1 MQVVVVLVVDQRK
14 DVELVDRLTS
24 LEFALFLELLKV
36 WLDDFLVKLVKNPFL
51 ILRMLTEGK
60 NEVLCGHAGCLG
72 PSEEEGE
79 DFVDNAIIS
88 VLEVLL
94 DQDHG
99 QEVASLRLIRVL
111 FDFFAPSIDN
121 DFAEVS
127 EHSSITALVS
137 LEWCDVILSKERE
150 EDDVR

>member
-1 MQVVVVLVVDQRK
+1 M
-14 DVELVDRLTS
+14 
-24 LEFALFLELLKV
+24 

-60 NEVLCGHAGCLG
+60 NEVLSGHAGCLG

-99 QEVASLRLIRVL
+99 KEVASLRLIRVL

-127 EHSSITALVS
+127 EHSSITTLVS